1 MDENRI
7 LESSELRLKE
17 LESMIKRDRNHPCV
31 FCWSLSNEEVSG
43 SSIMAQR
50 MAARMAA
57 VVRKLDSKRFLISAE
72 LLDFEGSIS
81 PAYLDVFDVIGVN
94 YPESPLMGKG
104 LDNIKKKFPNKPI
117 MSTESASYFST
128 RGVYEDNFERC
139 HTSNYGSCFS
149 MISSEPLPQDAPG
162 AGGTAHPE
170 MVMDF
175 YKTHPFMGG
184 SFLWTAFDYYG
195 EPSPFIWP
203 AISPSWSSGYLWL

>member
-1 MDENRI
+1 
-7 LESSELRLKE
+7 
-17 LESMIKRDRNHPCV
+17 
-31 FCWSLSNEEVSG
+31 
-43 SSIMAQR
+43 MAQR

-139 HTSNYGSCFS
+139 HTSNYGSCFFHD
-149 MISSEPLPQDAPG
+149 SSEPFLRM
-162 AGGTAHPE
+162 HPE
-170 MVMDF
+170 PEERHTLRHGNGF
-175 YKTHPFMGG
+175 LKT
-184 SFLWTAFDYYG
+184 LVYG
-195 EPSPFIWP
+195 RKLFVDCF
-203 AISPSWSSGYLWL
+203 